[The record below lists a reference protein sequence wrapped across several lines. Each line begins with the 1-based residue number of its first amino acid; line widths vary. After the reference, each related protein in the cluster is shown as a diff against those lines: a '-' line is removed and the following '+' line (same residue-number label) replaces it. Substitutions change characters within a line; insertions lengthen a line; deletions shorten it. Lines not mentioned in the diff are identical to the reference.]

1 MKLRFSKSAVKFLAK
16 IDTKDV
22 NRIREKLANLLHLI
36 EEQGIIPFTELDIK
50 KLRGDWDGFF
60 RLRVG
65 KIRIIFTVDSDADEV
80 LVYEIDFRGDVYK

>member
-1 MKLRFSKSAVKFLAK
+1 MKLRFSKSAVKFLEK
-16 IDTKDV
+16 IDTKNV
-22 NRIREKLANLLHLI
+22 SRIREKLASLLHLI

-50 KLRGDWDGFF
+50 KLKGDWDGFF

-65 KIRIIFTVDSDADEV
+65 KIRIIFTVDSDADEL

>member
-22 NRIREKLANLLHLI
+22 NRIRAKLASLLHLI

-50 KLRGDWDGFF
+50 KLKGDWDGFF

-65 KIRIIFTVDSDADEV
+65 KIRIIFTVDFDADEV
-80 LVYEIDFRGDVYK
+80 LVYEVDFRGNVYK